1 MPEAR
6 ASLSRWED
14 VKLEQI
20 AGSIERRFVHWRIP
34 MVAQIHIKAG
44 DRVAPHRHSNE
55 QWTYVL
61 KGSLE
66 LTFGEAQ
73 DEVILVRENE
83 IIHIPG
89 NLLHSAVAN
98 EDCFELD
105 IFTPPRADWIDGTDD
120 YLRR

>member
-1 MPEAR
+1 MPEAK
-6 ASLSRWED
+6 ASLSRWDE

-20 AGSIERRFVHWRIP
+20 AGSIERRFVHSADS
-34 MVAQIHIKAG
+34 MVAQIAIKAG
-44 DRVAPHRHSNE
+44 DRVAAHRHANE
-55 QWTYVL
+55 QWTYVM

-73 DEVILVRENE
+73 DEVILVREYE

-89 NLLHSAVAN
+89 NLLHSAIAH